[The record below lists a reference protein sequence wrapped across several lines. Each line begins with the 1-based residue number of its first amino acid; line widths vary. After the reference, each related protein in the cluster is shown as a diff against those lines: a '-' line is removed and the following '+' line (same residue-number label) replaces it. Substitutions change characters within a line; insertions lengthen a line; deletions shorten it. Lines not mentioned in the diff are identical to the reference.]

1 MPQLG
6 DGIEVVFA
14 LGFFHG
20 DTGDIELFA
29 HGADLVNGALL
40 VVPLRTEDARLFTH
54 IRELLRQHLQ
64 TRLGGVI
71 LLVLQ
76 RGLFDF

>member
-20 DTGDIELFA
+20 DTSDIELFA
-29 HGADLVNGALL
+29 YGANFINGALL
-40 VVPLRTEDARLFTH
+40 VVPLRTEYAHLFTH
-54 IRELLRQHLQ
+54 IRELLREY
-64 TRLGGVI
+64 R
-71 LLVLQ
+71 
-76 RGLFDF
+76 